1 VEQINGDA
9 TLSDRAS
16 TSKIR
21 LLVLMVLFCE
31 RLMGDRSS
39 GEHTREQAAQ
49 LYDQWVCFLRHDQW
63 FSDSTRPQRLSAE
76 GEALTARMKSFID
89 GLVDRLPKIG
99 APQLRL
105 RRKNANAPEGQLV
118 GRAVAIIEEKGRR
131 VLLAMTAHIGGK

>member
-9 TLSDRAS
+9 TPSDRAS

-21 LLVLMVLFCE
+21 MLALMVLFCE

-39 GEHTREQAAQ
+39 EEQTRAQAAK
-49 LYDQWVCFLRHDQW
+49 LYDQWVCFLRHDRW

-89 GLVDRLPKIG
+89 GLVDRLPKTG
-99 APQLRL
+99 ALQLRP
-105 RRKNANAPEGQLV
+105 RRRNGKVLEGQLV
-118 GRAVAIIEEKGRR
+118 GRAVSIIEEKGRQ